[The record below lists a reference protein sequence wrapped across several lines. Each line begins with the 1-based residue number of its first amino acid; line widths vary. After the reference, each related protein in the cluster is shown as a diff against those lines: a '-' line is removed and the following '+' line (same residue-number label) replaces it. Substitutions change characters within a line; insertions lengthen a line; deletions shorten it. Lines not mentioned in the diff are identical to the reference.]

1 MVPYY
6 EYHSSMKKQVG
17 KLVAKFGYRI
27 SKIKNEK
34 VPIGNRKRPFGDVYS
49 FMEDVKAL
57 GFKPKQVIDVG
68 AYNGCWSR
76 HILPVFPDSKYHLIE
91 PQVELESELKEACT
105 ELPHFSYTLAGCSS
119 EIGELILT
127 TLGNKDGS
135 TFTIAKDDALIQSGK
150 QKIVP
155 VVTIDQLIEKGV
167 IDIPDVIK
175 ADVQG
180 LELDVLRGA
189 KKALGKT
196 ELIILECSLFPFG
209 SETAPFPLVR
219 EVIDF
224 MHKEG
229 YEVYSFTN
237 FARRPYDNA
246 LGQCDICFA
255 LSDGFFRKH
264 IGYN

>member
-1 MVPYY
+1 
-6 EYHSSMKKQVG
+6 MKKQVG
-17 KLVAKFGYRI
+17 KLIAKFGYRI

-34 VPIGNRKRPFGDVYS
+34 IPVGNRKRPFGDVYS
-49 FMEDVKAL
+49 FMEDIKEL
-57 GFKPKQVIDVG
+57 GFTPKQVIDIG

-76 HILPVFPDSKYHLIE
+76 HIEPIFPQAKYHLIE
-91 PQVELESELKEACT
+91 PQIELEGELKEACS
-105 ELPHFSYTLAGCSS
+105 ELTNFSYTLAGCSS
-119 EIGELILT
+119 KTGELVLT
-127 TLGNKDGS
+127 TMGNKDGS
-135 TFTIAKDDALIQSGK
+135 TFTIAKNEELINTGK

-155 VVTIDQLIEKGV
+155 VTTIDQLIEKGIINV
-167 IDIPDVIK
+167 PDIIK
-175 ADVQG
+175 VDVQG
-180 LELDVLRGA
+180 LELEVIEGS

-209 SETAPFPLVR
+209 NEFSPFPLVR

-224 MHKEG
+224 MYQKG

-255 LSDGFFRKH
+255 LSDGFFRK
-264 IGYN
+264 YKRYQ